1 MSFLNI
7 FRKSEN
13 SCDEIVDTTL
23 PPKPSDNGVNN
34 IQEIVDITLLPK
46 SSDKGVNNA
55 QEIIEF
61 EPASIPNI
69 ELYVVSW
76 KSRYDVYS
84 HSIKRV
90 AKAFIREEDADKF
103 IKDLK
108 KAADF
113 LQLTEDLEI
122 RKEKQS

>member
-1 MSFLNI
+1 MSLLNI
-7 FRKSEN
+7 FRKAEQSG
-13 SCDEIVDTTL
+13 DKIVDTTFQ
-23 PPKPSDNGVNN
+23 PKPSDNGVNN
-34 IQEIVDITLLPK
+34 VQEIIDTTFHPK
-46 SSDKGVNNA
+46 PIDNGVNNV
-55 QEIIEF
+55 QQIVEF
-61 EPASIPNI
+61 EPANIPNI

-76 KSRYDVYS
+76 KSRYDIYS

-103 IKDLK
+103 IQDLK

-113 LQLTEDLEI
+113 LQCTEDLEI